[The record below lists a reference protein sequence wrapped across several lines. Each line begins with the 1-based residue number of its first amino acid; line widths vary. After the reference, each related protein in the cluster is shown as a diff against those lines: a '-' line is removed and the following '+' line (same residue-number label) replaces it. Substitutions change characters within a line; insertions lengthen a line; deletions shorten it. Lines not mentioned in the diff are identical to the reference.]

1 MGEDEGIHGSGQSSQ
16 DFSRILTSKS
26 FHFPRNFQELYIEVI
41 EVIIQKTGS
50 KKLKNHRIIIDSL
63 LVEDG
68 YSSKVHSKLAF
79 ESTGVLAQA
88 ELGKDPNLPKTEVP
102 REKAA
107 GLQVPQ
113 DQVSASKLQPMR

>member
-1 MGEDEGIHGSGQSSQ
+1 MDP
-16 DFSRILTSKS
+16 DKAARISAG
-26 FHFPRNFQELYIEVI
+26 FQPPRVSISPEIFKNYIYRS
-41 EVIIQKTGS
+41 IQKTGS

-79 ESTGVLAQA
+79 ESTRVLAQA

-113 DQVSASKLQPMR
+113 DQDSASKLQPMR